1 MREILSFEKIFV
13 NFGGVV
19 ALGSVTGSLVEN
31 SITAVIGPNGAGKT
45 TLINVISGD
54 IRPSKGKVR
63 FDGRDLTGLAPRQVA
78 AAGVART
85 FQNLLLFRHMTAL
98 ENVMV
103 ARHTKTSAGFLA
115 CSLRLPSSRRDET
128 AIRKDAMKYLD
139 FVGLRDH
146 ADVDAM
152 SLPFGLQRHV
162 EVARALALEPKVL
175 LLDEPAAGLNPQE
188 TQVLAQLI
196 RRIRDKGVTV
206 LVIEHDMGLVMN
218 ISDKIMVLNYG
229 RKIAEGAP
237 RQIQCNEVVIDAY
250 LGSSSPSEYGSPDF
264 LNAVN
269 SDAGN

>member
-1 MREILSFEKIFV
+1 VREILSFEKILV
-13 NFGGVV
+13 NFGGVM
-19 ALGSVTGSLVEN
+19 ALGNVTGSLVEN

-45 TLINVISGD
+45 TLINVISGA
-54 IRPSKGKVR
+54 IRQSKGSVR
-63 FDGRDLTGLAPRQVA
+63 FNGKELTGLTPRQVA

-103 ARHTKTSAGFLA
+103 ARHTKTSSGFLA
-115 CSLRLPSSRRDET
+115 CSLKLPSSRRDEA
-128 AIRKDAMKYLD
+128 AIRRDAMKYLD
-139 FVGLRDH
+139 FIGLEEYS
-146 ADVDAM
+146 DVDAM

-162 EVARALALEPKVL
+162 EVARALALEPRVI

-188 TQVLAQLI
+188 TQVLAQLV
-196 RRIRDKGVTV
+196 RKIRDKGITV

-229 RKIAEGAP
+229 RKIAEGTP
-237 RQIQCNEVVIDAY
+237 EQIQRNEAVIDAY
-250 LGSSSPSEYGSPDF
+250 LGRTSDSESASPDL